1 MPSFLST
8 PLAAINIFGQVL
20 DWPDLVVVGLLILLE
35 GLLSIDNALVL
46 GLLAKRLPKEMRARA
61 LSYGLIGAFVF
72 RVLAILLAGFL
83 LQWTIAKLL
92 GGGYLIFI
100 ALKHLL
106 FQQAEH
112 DDNKVVL
119 DEQGQ
124 PQIVDSVTGGRLN
137 KERENLEIEQR
148 VPLGASM
155 VTETDY
161 EAFGNTP
168 SQTTGGESCNIVA
181 HSQAAFWRTVLVIE
195 LTDIAF
201 AVDSILAAMAL
212 AGSKPSKLWVVIVG
226 GILGVI
232 LMRFAAAMFIKLLDR
247 FPRFEVSAYLLVI
260 VIGLKL
266 VLDWG
271 CNSDWSFRQMPWLAK
286 NLGAWKVSCEQFEK
300 RRRILAENYDGWLR
314 TNWPLGVAEAQ
325 HHDEVAP
332 KEPVGAIKMP
342 ERVPHVLDF
351 HDLRRPESLTFW
363 ALMALCFGIGFIPK
377 AGQEKILA
385 DPRGN

>member
-1 MPSFLST
+1 MPSFLPP
-8 PLAAINIFGQVL
+8 PLAAINILGQVL

-72 RVLAILLAGFL
+72 RILAILLAGFL

-119 DEQGQ
+119 DEAGQ
-124 PQIVDSVTGGRLN
+124 PQIVDYATGGPLDID
-137 KERENLEIEQR
+137 RENLEIEQR

-161 EAFGNTP
+161 EALGNTP
-168 SQTTGGESCNIVA
+168 AQTTQAGESCNIVA

-212 AGSKPSKLWVVIVG
+212 AGSKTSKLWVVVVG

-247 FPRFEVSAYLLVI
+247 FPRFELSAYLLVI

-271 CNSDWSFRQMPWLAK
+271 CNSDWSFQQTPWIAR
-286 NLGAWKVSCEQFEK
+286 NLGAWQESCNQFEK
-300 RRRILAENYDGWLR
+300 RRRILAENYDGWLQ
-314 TNWPLGVAEAQ
+314 TNWPLGVAASHQ
-325 HHDEVAP
+325 DDAP
-332 KEPVGAIKMP
+332 VNEPAADAIKLP

-351 HDLRRPESLTFW
+351 HDIRRPESLSFW

-377 AGQEKILA
+377 ASQEKTIA
-385 DPRGN
+385 KV

>member
-1 MPSFLST
+1 MPSFLPP
-8 PLAAINIFGQVL
+8 PLAALNIFGQVL

-61 LSYGLIGAFVF
+61 LAYGLIGAFVF

-119 DEQGQ
+119 DEEGQ

-161 EAFGNTP
+161 EALGNTP
-168 SQTTGGESCNIVA
+168 ERTAEGESCNIVS

-212 AGSKPSKLWVVIVG
+212 AGSKTSKLWVVILG

-247 FPRFEVSAYLLVI
+247 FPRFEISAYLLVI

-271 CNSDWSFRQMPWLAK
+271 CNSDWSFQQTPWIAK
-286 NLGAWKVSCEQFEK
+286 NLGTWQESCKEFEK

-314 TNWPLGVAEAQ
+314 MNWPLGVADSHQ
-325 HHDEVAP
+325 DDDEPANVP
-332 KEPVGAIKMP
+332 GDAIKIP
-342 ERVPHVLDF
+342 VRVPHVLDF
-351 HDLRRPESLTFW
+351 HDIRRPESLSFW

-377 AGQEKILA
+377 AGQEKTIA
-385 DPRGN
+385 KA